1 MYKLSRDMEN
11 MNSYRPE
18 MLLRTAPK
26 VKMKID
32 FIDKER
38 VRLSPYYM
46 SNQLIW
52 DKIDSSIQTSKP
64 MLEFSNKLRVIDL
77 SEV

>member
-32 FIDKER
+32 FTDKER

-52 DKIDSSIQTSKP
+52 DKIDSSIQTSKT